1 MFWTGFIDFI
11 VGPTMELCGDLI
23 DRVLIHVHGSQ
34 TVQQEASDKNDLDII
49 DTKSRAKSL
58 LTIRTSQRNNMS
70 VDSGTDSSNIR
81 LTSSLII
88 IKNWLINQK

>member
-1 MFWTGFIDFI
+1 
-11 VGPTMELCGDLI
+11 MELCGDLI

-58 LTIRTSQRNNMS
+58 SAIRSSQRSNMS
-70 VDSGTDSSNIR
+70 VDSETDSSNIR
-81 LTSSLII
+81 LRSSLII
-88 IKNWLINQK
+88 KNSLINQK

>member
-1 MFWTGFIDFI
+1 
-11 VGPTMELCGDLI
+11 
-23 DRVLIHVHGSQ
+23 
-34 TVQQEASDKNDLDII
+34 
-49 DTKSRAKSL
+49 
-58 LTIRTSQRNNMS
+58 MS